1 MERTSYRKL
10 FAKALDLLKSS
21 GIENVEYDIKAILTD
36 TFGLDLNKFILDMDN
51 EFEPDKDLEAKYLS
65 RIEKRKMH
73 IPLQYIINKQN
84 FYGLDFYVD
93 ESVLIPRYDT
103 ENIVDRIVKDCKENK
118 CLSVLDLCTG
128 SGCIAVCLKKN
139 GFEKVYAADISD
151 KALAVAK
158 HNAKLNNADIIFLQS
173 DLYENFPKEIRVD
186 IIVSNPP
193 YISTDKIAELET
205 QVKDFEPK
213 LALDGGK
220 DGLDFYKKILKLS
233 KDFINKSGRL
243 YLEIGYDQAK
253 EVVDLAK
260 KEGYYNIQ
268 IIKDLSGRDR
278 GISMSVD

>member
-128 SGCIAVCLKKN
+128 SGCIAVSLKKS
-139 GFEKVYAADISD
+139 GFERVYAADVSD

-158 HNAKLNNADIIFLQS
+158 YNAKLNDADIIFLQG
-173 DLYENFPKEIRVD
+173 DLYENFPKEIRFD

-193 YISTDKIAELET
+193 YISTDEIARLEK
-205 QVKDFEPK
+205 QVREFEPK
-213 LALDGGK
+213 LALDGGR
-220 DGLDFYKKILKLS
+220 DGLDFYKKIINLS
-233 KDFINKSGRL
+233 KDFLNNKGRL
-243 YLEIGYDQAK
+243 YLEIGYDQSK
-253 EVVDLAK
+253 DVVDLAK
-260 KEGYYNIQ
+260 KEGYDNIV

-278 GISMSVD
+278 GISMKVN

>member
-1 MERTSYRKL
+1 MGNTSYRKL
-10 FAKALDLLKSS
+10 FAKAFDLLKSS
-21 GIENVEYDIKAILTD
+21 VIENVEYDIKAILTD

-128 SGCIAVCLKKN
+128 SGCIAVSLKKN
-139 GFEKVYAADISD
+139 GFEKVYASDISD

-173 DLYENFPKEIRVD
+173 DLYENFPKEIRFD

>member
-1 MERTSYRKL
+1 MGSTSYRKL
-10 FAKALDLLKSS
+10 FAKAFDLLKSS
-21 GIENVEYDIKAILTD
+21 GIENVEYDIKAILTY
-36 TFGLDLNKFILDMDN
+36 TFGVDLNKFILDMDN

-65 RIEKRKMH
+65 RIEKRKEN

-128 SGCIAVCLKKN
+128 SGCIAVSLKKS

-173 DLYENFPKEIRVD
+173 DLYENFPKEIRFD

-193 YISTDKIAELET
+193 YISTDEIARIEK
-205 QVKDFEPK
+205 QVRDFEPK
-213 LALDGGK
+213 LALDGGR
-220 DGLDFYKKILKLS
+220 DGLDFYKKIINLS
-233 KDFINKSGRL
+233 KNFLNNKGRL
-243 YLEIGYDQAK
+243 YLEIGYDQSK
-253 EVVDLAK
+253 DVVDLAK
-260 KEGYYNIQ
+260 KEGYDNIV

-278 GISMSVD
+278 GISMKVN

>member
-1 MERTSYRKL
+1 MGSTSYRKL
-10 FAKALDLLKSS
+10 FAKAVDLLKSS
-21 GIENVEYDIKAILTD
+21 DIENVEYDIKAILTD
-36 TFGLDLNKFILDMDN
+36 TFGVDLNKFILDMDN

-65 RIEKRKMH
+65 RIEKRKEH

-128 SGCIAVCLKKN
+128 SGCIAVSLKKC

-173 DLYENFPKEIRVD
+173 DLYENFPKEIRFD

-193 YISTDKIAELET
+193 YISTDEIARIEK
-205 QVKDFEPK
+205 QVRDFEPK
-213 LALDGGK
+213 LALDGGR
-220 DGLDFYKKILKLS
+220 DGLDFYKKIINLS
-233 KDFINKSGRL
+233 KKFLNNKGRL
-243 YLEIGYDQAK
+243 YLEIGYDQSK
-253 EVVDLAK
+253 DVVDLAK
-260 KEGYYNIQ
+260 KEGYDNIV

-278 GISMSVD
+278 GISMKVN

>member
-1 MERTSYRKL
+1 MGSTSYRKL
-10 FAKALDLLKSS
+10 FAKAFDLLKSS

-128 SGCIAVCLKKN
+128 SGCIAVSLKKS

-158 HNAKLNNADIIFLQS
+158 HNAKLNNADIIFLKS
-173 DLYENFPKEIRVD
+173 DLYENFPKEIRFD

-193 YISTDKIAELET
+193 YISTDEIARLEK
-205 QVKDFEPK
+205 QVRDFEPK
-213 LALDGGK
+213 LALDGGR
-220 DGLDFYKKILKLS
+220 DGLDFYKKIINLS
-233 KDFINKSGRL
+233 KDFLNNKGRL
-243 YLEIGYDQAK
+243 YLEIGYDQSK
-253 EVVDLAK
+253 DVVDLAK
-260 KEGYYNIQ
+260 KEGYDNIV

-278 GISMSVD
+278 GISMKVN

>member
-128 SGCIAVCLKKN
+128 SGCIAVSLKKN

>member
-1 MERTSYRKL
+1 MGSTSYRKL
-10 FAKALDLLKSS
+10 FAKAFDLLKSS

-51 EFEPDKDLEAKYLS
+51 EFESDKDLEAKYLS
-65 RIEKRKMH
+65 RIEKRKKH

-103 ENIVDRIVKDCKENK
+103 ENIVDSIVKDCEENK

-128 SGCIAVCLKKN
+128 SGCIAVSLKKS

-158 HNAKLNNADIIFLQS
+158 HNAKLNNADIIFLQG
-173 DLYENFPKEIRVD
+173 DLYENFSKEIRFD

-193 YISTDKIAELET
+193 YISTDEIARLEK

-213 LALDGGK
+213 LALDGGR
-220 DGLDFYKKILKLS
+220 DGLDFYKKIINLS
-233 KDFINKSGRL
+233 KDFLNNKGRL
-243 YLEIGYDQAK
+243 YLEIGYDQSK
-253 EVVDLAK
+253 DVVDLAK
-260 KEGYYNIQ
+260 KEGYDNIV

-278 GISMSVD
+278 GISMKVN

>member
-1 MERTSYRKL
+1 MGNTSYRKL
-10 FAKALDLLKSS
+10 FVKALDLLKSS

-65 RIEKRKMH
+65 RIEKRKKH

-84 FYGLDFYVD
+84 FYGLDFYVN

-128 SGCIAVCLKKN
+128 SGCIAVSLKKF
-139 GFEKVYAADISD
+139 GFESVYAADISD
-151 KALAVAK
+151 KALSVAK
-158 HNAKLNNADIIFLQS
+158 YNAKLNNADIIFLQS
-173 DLYENFPKEIRVD
+173 DLYENFPKEIRFD

-193 YISTDKIAELET
+193 YISTDEIARLEK
-205 QVKDFEPK
+205 QVRDFEPK
-213 LALDGGK
+213 LALDGGR
-220 DGLDFYKKILKLS
+220 DGLDFYKKIINLS
-233 KDFINKSGRL
+233 KDFLNNKGRL
-243 YLEIGYDQAK
+243 YLEIGYDQSK
-253 EVVDLAK
+253 DVVDLAK
-260 KEGYYNIQ
+260 KEGYDNIV

-278 GISMSVD
+278 GISMKVN

>member
-1 MERTSYRKL
+1 MGSTSYRKL
-10 FAKALDLLKSS
+10 FAKAFDLLKSS
-21 GIENVEYDIKAILTD
+21 DIENVEYDIKAILTD
-36 TFGLDLNKFILDMDN
+36 TFGVNLNKFILDMDN

-65 RIEKRKMH
+65 RIEKRKEH

-128 SGCIAVCLKKN
+128 SGCIAVSLKKC

-173 DLYENFPKEIRVD
+173 DLYENFPKEIRFD

-193 YISTDKIAELET
+193 YISTDEIARIEK
-205 QVKDFEPK
+205 QVRDFEPK

-220 DGLDFYKKILKLS
+220 DGLDFYKKIINLS
-233 KDFINKSGRL
+233 KNFLNNKGRL
-243 YLEIGYDQAK
+243 YLEIGYDQSK
-253 EVVDLAK
+253 DVVDLAK
-260 KEGYYNIQ
+260 KEGYDNIV

-278 GISMSVD
+278 GISMKVN

>member
-1 MERTSYRKL
+1 MGSTSYRKL
-10 FAKALDLLKSS
+10 FAKAFDLLKSS

-65 RIEKRKMH
+65 RIEKRKEH

-128 SGCIAVCLKKN
+128 SGCIAVSLKKC

-173 DLYENFPKEIRVD
+173 DLYENFPKEIRFD

-193 YISTDKIAELET
+193 YISTDEIAKIEK
-205 QVKDFEPK
+205 QVRDFEPK
-213 LALDGGK
+213 LALDGGR
-220 DGLDFYKKILKLS
+220 DGLDFYKKIINLS
-233 KDFINKSGRL
+233 KNFLNNKGRL
-243 YLEIGYDQAK
+243 YLEIGYDQSK
-253 EVVDLAK
+253 DVVDLAK
-260 KEGYYNIQ
+260 KEGYDNIV

-278 GISMSVD
+278 GISMKVN

>member
-1 MERTSYRKL
+1 MGSTSYRKL
-10 FAKALDLLKSS
+10 FAKAFDLLKSS
-21 GIENVEYDIKAILTD
+21 DIENVEYDIKAILTD
-36 TFGLDLNKFILDMDN
+36 TFGVDLNKFILDMDN

-65 RIEKRKMH
+65 RIEKRKEH

-128 SGCIAVCLKKN
+128 SGCIAVSLKKC

-173 DLYENFPKEIRVD
+173 DLYENFPKEIRFD

-193 YISTDKIAELET
+193 YISTDEIARIEK
-205 QVKDFEPK
+205 QVRDFEPK
-213 LALDGGK
+213 LALDGGR
-220 DGLDFYKKILKLS
+220 DGLDFYKKIINLS
-233 KDFINKSGRL
+233 KDFLNNKGRL
-243 YLEIGYDQAK
+243 YLEIGYDQSK
-253 EVVDLAK
+253 DVVDLAK
-260 KEGYYNIQ
+260 KEGYDNIV

-278 GISMSVD
+278 GISMKVN

>member
-1 MERTSYRKL
+1 MGSTSYRKL
-10 FAKALDLLKSS
+10 FAKAFDLLKSS

-51 EFEPDKDLEAKYLS
+51 EFASDKDLEAKYLS
-65 RIEKRKMH
+65 RIEKRKKH

-128 SGCIAVCLKKN
+128 SGCIAVSLKKS
-139 GFEKVYAADISD
+139 GFERVYAADVSD

-158 HNAKLNNADIIFLQS
+158 YNAKLNDADIIFLQG
-173 DLYENFPKEIRVD
+173 DLYENFPKEIRFD

-193 YISTDKIAELET
+193 YISTDEIARLEK
-205 QVKDFEPK
+205 QVRDFEPK
-213 LALDGGK
+213 LALDGGR
-220 DGLDFYKKILKLS
+220 DGLDFYKKIINLS
-233 KDFINKSGRL
+233 KDFLNNKGRL
-243 YLEIGYDQAK
+243 YLEIGYDQSK
-253 EVVDLAK
+253 DVVDLAK
-260 KEGYYNIQ
+260 KEGYDNIV

-278 GISMSVD
+278 GISMKVN

>member
-1 MERTSYRKL
+1 MGSTSYRKL
-10 FAKALDLLKSS
+10 FAKAFDLLKSS
-21 GIENVEYDIKAILTD
+21 DIENVEYDIKAILTD

-65 RIEKRKMH
+65 RIEKRKEH

-128 SGCIAVCLKKN
+128 SGCIAVSLKKC

-173 DLYENFPKEIRVD
+173 DLYENFPKEIRFD

-193 YISTDKIAELET
+193 YISTDEIARLEK
-205 QVKDFEPK
+205 QVRDFEPK
-213 LALDGGK
+213 LALDGGR
-220 DGLDFYKKILKLS
+220 DGLDFYKKIINLS
-233 KDFINKSGRL
+233 KNFLNNKGRL
-243 YLEIGYDQAK
+243 YLEIGYDQSK
-253 EVVDLAK
+253 DVVDLAK
-260 KEGYYNIQ
+260 KEGYDNIV

-278 GISMSVD
+278 GISMKVN

>member
-1 MERTSYRKL
+1 MGNTSYRKL
-10 FAKALDLLKSS
+10 FAKAFDLLKSS

-51 EFEPDKDLEAKYLS
+51 EFESDKDLEAKYLS
-65 RIEKRKMH
+65 RIEKRKKH

-128 SGCIAVCLKKN
+128 SGCIAVSLKKS
-139 GFEKVYAADISD
+139 GFERVYAADVSD

-158 HNAKLNNADIIFLQS
+158 YNAKLNDADIIFLQG
-173 DLYENFPKEIRVD
+173 DLYENFPKEIRFD

-193 YISTDKIAELET
+193 YISTDEIARLEK
-205 QVKDFEPK
+205 QVREFEPK
-213 LALDGGK
+213 LALDGGR
-220 DGLDFYKKILKLS
+220 DGLDFYKKIINLS
-233 KDFINKSGRL
+233 KDFLNNKGRL
-243 YLEIGYDQAK
+243 YLEIGYDQSK
-253 EVVDLAK
+253 DVVDLAK
-260 KEGYYNIQ
+260 KEGYDNIV

-278 GISMSVD
+278 GISMKVN

>member
-128 SGCIAVCLKKN
+128 SGCIAVCLNKN

-158 HNAKLNNADIIFLQS
+158 HNANLNNADIIFLQS
-173 DLYENFPKEIRVD
+173 DLYENFPKEIRFDV
-186 IIVSNPP
+186 IVSNPP

>member
-1 MERTSYRKL
+1 MGSTSYRKL
-10 FAKALDLLKSS
+10 FAKAFDLLKSS
-21 GIENVEYDIKAILTD
+21 DIENVEYDIKAIFTD
-36 TFGLDLNKFILDMDN
+36 TFGVDLNKFILDMDN

-65 RIEKRKMH
+65 RIEKRKKH

-128 SGCIAVCLKKN
+128 SGCIAVSLKKC

-173 DLYENFPKEIRVD
+173 DLYENFPKEIRFD

-193 YISTDKIAELET
+193 YISTDEIAKIEK
-205 QVKDFEPK
+205 QVRDFEPK
-213 LALDGGK
+213 LALDGGR
-220 DGLDFYKKILKLS
+220 DGLDFYKKIINLS
-233 KDFINKSGRL
+233 KNFLNNKGRL
-243 YLEIGYDQAK
+243 YLEIGYDQSK
-253 EVVDLAK
+253 DVVDLAK
-260 KEGYYNIQ
+260 KEGYDNIV

-278 GISMSVD
+278 GISMKVN

>member
-10 FAKALDLLKSS
+10 FTKALDLLKSS

-128 SGCIAVCLKKN
+128 SGCIAVCIKKN

-186 IIVSNPP
+186 IIVSNPQ

>member
-118 CLSVLDLCTG
+118 YLSVLDLCTG

>member
-1 MERTSYRKL
+1 MGSTSYRKL
-10 FAKALDLLKSS
+10 FVKAFDLLKSS
-21 GIENVEYDIKAILTD
+21 DIENVEYDIKAILMD
-36 TFGLDLNKFILDMDN
+36 TFGVNLNKFILDMDN

-65 RIEKRKMH
+65 RIEKRKEH

-128 SGCIAVCLKKN
+128 SGCIAVSLKKS

-173 DLYENFPKEIRVD
+173 DLYENFPKEIRFD

-193 YISTDKIAELET
+193 YISTDEIARIEK
-205 QVKDFEPK
+205 QVRDFEPK
-213 LALDGGK
+213 LALDGGR
-220 DGLDFYKKILKLS
+220 DGLDFYKKIINLS
-233 KDFINKSGRL
+233 KNFLNNKGRL
-243 YLEIGYDQAK
+243 YLEIGYDQSK
-253 EVVDLAK
+253 DVVDLAK
-260 KEGYYNIQ
+260 KEGYDNIV

-278 GISMSVD
+278 GISMKVN

>member
-10 FAKALDLLKSS
+10 FEKALDLLKSS

-36 TFGLDLNKFILDMDN
+36 TFGLDFNKFILDMDN

-128 SGCIAVCLKKN
+128 SGCIAVSLKKS
-139 GFEKVYAADISD
+139 GFERVYAADVSD

-173 DLYENFPKEIRVD
+173 DLYENFPKEIRFD

-260 KEGYYNIQ
+260 KEEYYNIQ

>member
-151 KALAVAK
+151 KALSVAK
-158 HNAKLNNADIIFLQS
+158 HNANLNNADIIFLQS
-173 DLYENFPKEIRVD
+173 DLYENFPKEIRFD

>member
-1 MERTSYRKL
+1 MGSTSYRKL
-10 FAKALDLLKSS
+10 FAKAFDLLKSS
-21 GIENVEYDIKAILTD
+21 DIENVEYDIKAILTD
-36 TFGLDLNKFILDMDN
+36 TFGVDLNKFILDMDN

-65 RIEKRKMH
+65 RIEKIKEH

-128 SGCIAVCLKKN
+128 SGCIAVSLKKC
-139 GFEKVYAADISD
+139 GFEKVYAADISN

-158 HNAKLNNADIIFLQS
+158 HNAKLNNANIIFLQS
-173 DLYENFPKEIRVD
+173 DLYENFPKEIRFD

-193 YISTDKIAELET
+193 YISTDEIAKIEK
-205 QVKDFEPK
+205 QVRDFEPK
-213 LALDGGK
+213 LALDGGR
-220 DGLDFYKKILKLS
+220 DGLDFYKKIINLS
-233 KDFINKSGRL
+233 KNFLNNKGRL
-243 YLEIGYDQAK
+243 YLEIGYDQSK
-253 EVVDLAK
+253 DVVDLAK
-260 KEGYYNIQ
+260 KEGYDNIV

-278 GISMSVD
+278 GISMKVN

>member
-128 SGCIAVCLKKN
+128 SGCIAVSLKKN

-173 DLYENFPKEIRVD
+173 DLYENFPKEIRFD

>member
-1 MERTSYRKL
+1 MGSTSYRKL
-10 FAKALDLLKSS
+10 FVKAVDLLKSS

-173 DLYENFPKEIRVD
+173 DLYENFPKEIRFD

-193 YISTDKIAELET
+193 YISTDEIARLEK
-205 QVKDFEPK
+205 QVRDFEPK
-213 LALDGGK
+213 LALDGGR
-220 DGLDFYKKILKLS
+220 DGLDFYKKIINLS
-233 KDFINKSGRL
+233 KNFLNNKGRL
-243 YLEIGYDQAK
+243 YLEIGYDQSK
-253 EVVDLAK
+253 DVVDLAK
-260 KEGYYNIQ
+260 KEGYDNIV

-278 GISMSVD
+278 GISMKVN

>member
-158 HNAKLNNADIIFLQS
+158 HNANLNNADIIFLQS
-173 DLYENFPKEIRVD
+173 DLYENFPKEIRFD

>member
-1 MERTSYRKL
+1 MGNTSYRKL
-10 FAKALDLLKSS
+10 FVKALDLLKSS

-128 SGCIAVCLKKN
+128 SGCIAVSLKKN

-158 HNAKLNNADIIFLQS
+158 HNANLNNADIIFLQS
-173 DLYENFPKEIRVD
+173 DLYENFPKEIRFD

>member
-1 MERTSYRKL
+1 MGNTSYRKL
-10 FAKALDLLKSS
+10 FVKALDLLKSS

-65 RIEKRKMH
+65 RIEKRKKH

-84 FYGLDFYVD
+84 FYGLDFYVN

-128 SGCIAVCLKKN
+128 SGCIAVSLKKS

-173 DLYENFPKEIRVD
+173 DLYENFPKEIRFD

-260 KEGYYNIQ
+260 KEEYYNIQ

>member
-1 MERTSYRKL
+1 MGNTSYRKL
-10 FAKALDLLKSS
+10 FVKALDLLKSS

-151 KALAVAK
+151 KALSVAK
-158 HNAKLNNADIIFLQS
+158 HNANLNNADIIFLQS
-173 DLYENFPKEIRVD
+173 DLYENFPKEIRFD

-278 GISMSVD
+278 GMSMSVD

>member
-1 MERTSYRKL
+1 MGSTSYRKL
-10 FAKALDLLKSS
+10 FAKAFDLLKSS
-21 GIENVEYDIKAILTD
+21 DIENVEYDIKAILTD
-36 TFGLDLNKFILDMDN
+36 TFGVDLNKFILDMDN

-65 RIEKRKMH
+65 RIEKRKEH

-128 SGCIAVCLKKN
+128 SGCIAVSLKKC

-173 DLYENFPKEIRVD
+173 DLYENFPKEIRFD

-193 YISTDKIAELET
+193 YISTDEIARIEK
-205 QVKDFEPK
+205 QVRDFEPK
-213 LALDGGK
+213 LALDGGR
-220 DGLDFYKKILKLS
+220 DGLDFYKKIINLS
-233 KDFINKSGRL
+233 KIFLNNKGRL
-243 YLEIGYDQAK
+243 YLEVGYDQSK
-253 EVVDLAK
+253 DVVDLAK
-260 KEGYYNIQ
+260 KEGYDNIV

-278 GISMSVD
+278 GVSMKVN